1 MMDFILIILLVAL
14 FICFYLLIRNDRVY
28 EFRMTINAIGYNII
42 QKHNINWPIT
52 NEESYNAYKEEHERL
67 RNIWL
72 SLTANI
78 PYEKMLFSIKPLKPK
93 CWLNKEQME
102 FLNYY
107 ENK

>member
-1 MMDFILIILLVAL
+1 MNFILIMLLFAA

-28 EFRMTINAIGYNII
+28 TFRTTIHAIGYNII
-42 QKHNINWPIT
+42 QKYTLNWPIGID
-52 NEESYNAYKEEHERL
+52 EESYNAYKEECERL

-72 SLTANI
+72 SLTDNI

-93 CWLNKEQME
+93 YWLNKEQME